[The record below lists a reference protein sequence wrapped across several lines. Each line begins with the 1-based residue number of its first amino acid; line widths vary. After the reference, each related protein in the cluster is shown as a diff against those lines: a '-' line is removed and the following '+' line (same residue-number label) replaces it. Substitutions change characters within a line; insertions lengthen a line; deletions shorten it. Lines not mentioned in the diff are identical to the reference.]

1 MTISTPSPLSLRDD
15 SIFRLFWRYTLPTIA
30 AMLITGIYVAVDG
43 MFVGHFIGEDGLA
56 AIMLGY
62 PIGSILY
69 AIGAMIGM
77 GASALV
83 SIKMGEDNTQQARYI
98 VGNALTLCI
107 VASLIFCSL
116 GLLFGQDIL
125 VWIGAKNH
133 ILTMATDYLF
143 WYFIMGGFAI
153 ISMAFSALLRNDGQ
167 PNRVTLIMILGGIL
181 NIVLDWLFIVVIP
194 WGLTGAAIA
203 TMLSQAVTCILCLHH
218 FFTDKT
224 ELRIGWDSLKIKW
237 DTVFQILKLGASS
250 LLMYLYLSVVL
261 MLHSKAF
268 LLVGKPIHVAAYSIV
283 SYTEAFFYLIFEGI
297 ALGTQPIVSFNTGA
311 GLKDRVIK
319 IRNLAFTITLL
330 IAAIGVIILYSIPD
344 TVVYMFAGNNPLLQP
359 EAVKGMSLYFW
370 GLPFEGILLIG
381 ATYFQAVNMPK
392 EASLLTGGKL
402 ILISIII
409 FVLAYTVGV
418 TGVWLALPTCSAL
431 LTLWMVFRLHKL
443 SRAIV

>member
-133 ILTMATDYLF
+133 ILTMATEYLF

-153 ISMAFSALLRNDGQ
+153 VSMAFSALLRNDGQ
-167 PNRVTLIMILGGIL
+167 PNHVTLIMILGGVL

-224 ELRIGWDSLKIKW
+224 ELRIDWDNLKIKW
-237 DTVFQILKLGASS
+237 DTVFQILKLGTSS

-261 MLHSKAF
+261 ILHSKAF

-431 LTLWMVFRLHKL
+431 LTLWMVFRLRKL
-443 SRAIV
+443 SRAIA